1 MWSAGIAFARGT
13 LAHNVYLGL
22 PGDALE
28 VVQACSRQA
37 LSARV
42 LAVQAEEFISVRGF
56 EALFLDD
63 LDNGDLSLRLGR
75 ATGRALAYVPS
86 SLVSLLQSP
95 TRSEARSAVASGT
108 DNVEIFVDRWRDRIR
123 VDADEVWGRGGY
135 AIIGYQGKTETHLGF
150 DPIIVHDRPQRPLRW
165 SIKIGAPTA
174 ARRSNWGDWHFG
186 VALKHALERLGHEA
200 VDSKEAWDR
209 STSRLDDV
217 ALVLAGSRHTYSN
230 PQQIN
235 VMWVI
240 SHPENVTMREAVGYD
255 AVFAA
260 SDEVAQ
266 RFARALGRP
275 VEQLLQCTDQHR
287 FRPVART

>member
-28 VVQACSRQA
+28 VVQVCSRQA
-37 LSARV
+37 LCARV
-42 LAVQAEEFISVRGF
+42 LAVQAKEFISVRGF
-56 EALFLDD
+56 EALFVDD

-95 TRSEARSAVASGT
+95 TRSEARSAGFRHGQRRDIRGPLA
-108 DNVEIFVDRWRDRIR
+108 DRIR

-217 ALVLAGSRHTYSN
+217 ALVLAGSRHTYS
-230 PQQIN
+230 IR
-235 VMWVI
+235 
-240 SHPENVTMREAVGYD
+240 SRSTSCG
-255 AVFAA
+255 
-260 SDEVAQ
+260 
-266 RFARALGRP
+266 
-275 VEQLLQCTDQHR
+275 
-287 FRPVART
+287 